1 MKMARWTSKETQDL
15 VKKHDSEAAK
25 ATKPS
30 KFPRLLL
37 NFEEATLAV
46 LSMVD
51 SLEYVTDPEV
61 IEMYV
66 KAEERRKE
74 YVESQGGTFEPDYPP
89 NEIPLLNY
97 HACAAANGWTDYIHS
112 VHKDTA
118 VTEMF
123 AYGRRTT

>member
-1 MKMARWTSKETQDL
+1 MGGPSGRGGRAGSKDAVRPAKSSSVKMWTSKEIQEL

-30 KFPRLLL
+30 KYPRLLT

-46 LSMVD
+46 LGMVD

-74 YVESQGGTFEPDYPP
+74 YVESQGGTFEPDYP
-89 NEIPLLNY
+89 
-97 HACAAANGWTDYIHS
+97 
-112 VHKDTA
+112 
-118 VTEMF
+118 
-123 AYGRRTT
+123 RTRFHC